1 MGLDGWWVSGLFGFE
16 SLPWNPHPLSDYYFA
31 ARFCELRAVAAFLR
45 VGAGRGRCTRGR
57 VRRTGRLRALQGLDE
72 CSRRVV
78 LSHWRDIKLDCG
90 KAPTHATRRGRTN
103 APQKC
108 SRCKNIPR
116 VRKCPDITRLNSL
129 FAFCIFLF
137 LSFCRFV
144 WRKGSSL
151 KSHSFIFV
159 SKF

>member
-1 MGLDGWWVSGLFGFE
+1 MD
-16 SLPWNPHPLSDYYFA
+16 LPWNRSARVIIISRGGFA
-31 ARFCELRAVAAFLR
+31 MLRAVAAFLR
-45 VGAGRGRCTRGR
+45 GGADRCGVAALLSQTGDW
-57 VRRTGRLRALQGLDE
+57 GRLACIAR
-72 CSRRVV
+72 SRRMQSTVV

-151 KSHSFIFV
+151 KSHSLCPNSKLAV
-159 SKF
+159 SHQEQV